1 VIRPF
6 QDGDARGV
14 AELLRN
20 ALETPWVVSR
30 GDVLHWLGAPDRAR
44 RATWVAGEGS
54 EIVGWAQAEFRWEVS
69 EPGVGELW
77 AAVARDRRRRG
88 IGSLLFD
95 TGWDHLADI
104 GARVVQTWSEADD
117 GKRFLRR
124 RDFREVRQERI
135 SAVDPRTVDTSRL
148 AELEATKRDEG
159 FRLAPLREVY
169 DRPGELFAVYMAG
182 EADMPGVFAEDN
194 IAFEEWER
202 DTLAMP
208 SLDPDGS
215 FVVLE
220 GDRPVSIAL
229 LEVDREGKRATNEM
243 TATLPDFRRRG
254 LARLAKLAS
263 IRWAADFGISSILTS
278 NDRENPP
285 MLALNDDLGYRPTVT
300 RCIFLREL
308 TD

>member
-6 QDGDARGV
+6 QDGDATGV

-20 ALETPWVVSR
+20 ALETPWVVTR
-30 GDVLHWLGAPDRAR
+30 GDVLHWLGTPDRAR
-44 RATWVAGEGS
+44 RANWVAGEGS
-54 EIVGWAQAEFRWEVS
+54 EIIGWAQAELRWEVS
-69 EPGVGELW
+69 DEGVGEFW
-77 AAVARDRRRRG
+77 AAVARDHRGRG

-95 TGWDHLADI
+95 AGWDHLADI
-104 GARVVQTWSEADD
+104 GARVVQSWSEADD
-117 GKRFLRR
+117 GKRFLEQRG
-124 RDFREVRQERI
+124 FREVRQERI
-135 SAVDPRTVDTSRL
+135 SAVDPRTVDTFRL
-148 AELEATKRDEG
+148 AELEAAKRDEG
-159 FRLAPLREVY
+159 FRLAPLREVR
-169 DRPGELFAVYMAG
+169 DRPRELFTVYMAG
-182 EADMPGVFAEDN
+182 EADMPGVFTEDN

-202 DTLAMP
+202 ETLAMP

-220 GDRPVSIAL
+220 GDRPVAIAL

-278 NDRENPP
+278 NDRENPA
-285 MLALNDDLGYRPTVT
+285 MLALNGDLGYRPTVT
-300 RCIFLREL
+300 RGVFIREL